1 MATTASDAARAVNAL
16 MGFSSGDQPA
26 LLEILQKYFT
36 SPYGP
41 ESDDCDNDDDNS
53 DDDTGDSEPLEGILH
68 SCNISNI
75 IFNN

>member
-1 MATTASDAARAVNAL
+1 

-26 LLEILQKYFT
+26 LLEVLQEYFT
-36 SPYGP
+36 SPDGP
-41 ESDDCDNDDDNS
+41 ESDDCDNDDNNS
-53 DDDTGDSEPLEGILH
+53 DDDTGDSEPLEGIRH